1 MRQEES
7 MEGSSKLIQE
17 NIMRNMAEGVMSIGF
32 NGVINYVNPIAVTTL
47 GLPEDCV
54 GKKFAECFF
63 DSIDNDE
70 FTQMVLDA
78 VYDRTRSHEG
88 IVPYI
93 RGDITL
99 QLRVV
104 TSFLQEKGE
113 KVGIIVVFSDL
124 SELMDLRDAVK
135 SMEKIRAL
143 NSQLELRNNLLS
155 ETFGRFL
162 SDDIVRQLLDTP
174 DGLMLGGKKK
184 ELTVMM
190 SDLRGF
196 TAMSERMDPEDLI
209 TMLNHYLGEMTD
221 AIQSKEG
228 TIIEFMGDGIF
239 AIFGA
244 PLDNESHAAD
254 AVAAALDM
262 QSRMEA
268 INKWNIERDYP
279 ILEMGIGINTGEV
292 IVGNIGSE
300 KRTKYGVVGS
310 NVNLTGR
317 VESYTIN
324 GQILIS
330 GSTKESIL
338 SDMSIA
344 KEIVVHPKGVKGDM
358 KLYQVVGIGEPY
370 NLFIDVKSTLPD
382 KLEKTIPVTFYI
394 VEGKH
399 GEKKSHYGGI
409 TALGQDMAVIETEAE
424 LNVYDNMQLEA
435 GGELYCKVMEKNDS
449 GYLIHFTSVPSGYK
463 QWKEYFVGK

>member
-1 MRQEES
+1 MPDSAR
-7 MEGSSKLIQE
+7 LIQE
-17 NIMRNMAEGVMSIGF
+17 NIMLNMTEGVMTIGF
-32 NGVINYVNPIAVTTL
+32 NGVIGYVNPAAVDIL
-47 GLPEDCV
+47 GLPDDPV
-54 GKKFAECFF
+54 GRKFAACFF
-63 DSIDNDE
+63 DDSDNDA
-70 FTQMVLDA
+70 FTQTVLDA
-78 VYDRTRSHEG
+78 VYDRTRAHEA
-88 IVPYI
+88 IVDYKK
-93 RGDITL
+93 GDKTL

-104 TSFLQEKGE
+104 TSFLQDKGE

-143 NSQLELRNNLLS
+143 NAQLELRNKLLG

-162 SDDIVRQLLDTP
+162 SDDIVKELLDTP
-174 DGLMLGGKKK
+174 DGLRLGGKKK
-184 ELTVMM
+184 CLTIMM

-196 TAMSERMDPEDLI
+196 TAMSERMDPQDLI
-209 TMLNHYLGEMTD
+209 TMLNHYLGEMTE
-221 AIQSKEG
+221 AIQKRNG

-244 PLDNESHAAD
+244 PLERENHAAD

-262 QSRMEA
+262 QGRMEA
-268 INKWNIERDYP
+268 VNQWNLERGYP
-279 ILEMGIGINTGEV
+279 LLEMGIGLNTGDV

-330 GSTKESIL
+330 ESTRKAAGAGSELTIT
-338 SDMSIA
+338 

-358 KLYQVVGIGEPY
+358 TLAQVIGIGEPY
-370 NLFIDVKSTLPD
+370 NISVDVKSVVPE
-382 KLEKTIPVTFYI
+382 KLDRIIPVVFFRI
-394 VEGKH
+394 EGKH
-399 GEKKSHYGGI
+399 GEKKSYYGGI
-409 TALGQDMAVIETEAE
+409 TALGPDMALMETEASI
-424 LNVYDNMQLEA
+424 NVYDNIQIDA
-435 GGELYCKVMEKNDS
+435 GGELYCKVVEKTDE
-449 GYLIHFTSVPSGYK
+449 GYMIHFTSVPGGYRE
-463 QWKEYFVGK
+463 WKHYFAPESK